1 MNFTIGKKL
10 FLSFLAVSFL
20 FLISSTVSYVYFIKV
35 DDSYTDLVG
44 RRAVILA
51 NAEKIQG
58 QVYKRSSGLRGY
70 LVTRE
75 AKYIE
80 DMNKAYESIG
90 QLIDETSKLVQRP
103 VDKERFD
110 KLQAMNQEY
119 RQKSDAM
126 QQLARNGESTESITG
141 YYSKEM
147 VPIGQEMEKM
157 VGNIVAD
164 QYALMNEGSEANTE
178 MVNSVRRL
186 LNIISIAATILALAI
201 GWYMTKKITR
211 PILQISE
218 AAEQIARGNVMLDAI
233 QVKNKDEIGKL
244 AESFNEM
251 AANLC
256 VLIQKVRLTSG
267 QVAAFSEQLKASAEQ
282 TTEATNQIAAS
293 IQGVATG
300 TEVQGQGAE
309 ESARAMSEMA
319 MSIGQ
324 IAEAV
329 ASVSE
334 EAERIHQEAR
344 KGDELL
350 EAVKQQMN
358 AISQSTNETT
368 AVIKQLRERSTHIG
382 KIIDVI
388 TGIADQTNLLSL
400 NAAIEVARAGE
411 QGRGFAVVAH
421 EVRMLAEQSRHSSEQ
436 IASLIHDIQSDT
448 EKVVQ
453 AMEKD
458 SQEVAAGF
466 EYVQKTGE
474 GFVHI
479 VKSVESVSNQIH
491 ELSSVSEEM
500 SASSQQVSA
509 SIEEMSKIAKETA
522 NNTQNVASASE
533 EQLASMQEIAASAT
547 ALAAMSEELES
558 LLKRFTCN

>member
-1 MNFTIGKKL
+1 M
-10 FLSFLAVSFL
+10 
-20 FLISSTVSYVYFIKV
+20 
-35 DDSYTDLVG
+35 
-44 RRAVILA
+44 
-51 NAEKIQG
+51 
-58 QVYKRSSGLRGY
+58 
-70 LVTRE
+70 
-75 AKYIE
+75 
-80 DMNKAYESIG
+80 
-90 QLIDETSKLVQRP
+90 
-103 VDKERFD
+103 
-110 KLQAMNQEY
+110 
-119 RQKSDAM
+119 
-126 QQLARNGESTESITG
+126 
-141 YYSKEM
+141 
-147 VPIGQEMEKM
+147 
-157 VGNIVAD
+157 
-164 QYALMNEGSEANTE
+164 
-178 MVNSVRRL
+178 
-186 LNIISIAATILALAI
+186 
-201 GWYMTKKITR
+201 
-211 PILQISE
+211 
-218 AAEQIARGNVMLDAI
+218 
-233 QVKNKDEIGKL
+233 
-244 AESFNEM
+244 
-251 AANLC
+251 
-256 VLIQKVRLTSG
+256 
-267 QVAAFSEQLKASAEQ
+267 
-282 TTEATNQIAAS
+282 
-293 IQGVATG
+293 
-300 TEVQGQGAE
+300 
-309 ESARAMSEMA
+309 
-319 MSIGQ
+319 
-324 IAEAV
+324 
-329 ASVSE
+329 
-334 EAERIHQEAR
+334 
-344 KGDELL
+344 L

-453 AMEKD
+453 AMAKD